1 MMKNKKYFF
10 SCLAVMFTLCIFF
23 SFSAFAAEE
32 KGVSVSVE
40 YNENL
45 NILKEMGEMPKHAI
59 AQKGY
64 VDLSDGNDYFT
75 IGKLDASEAHTT
87 DTYGITKSKI
97 RINLQSL
104 QSASPH
110 IKVTLYKPSGTSV
123 ATTTVSV
130 PVISS
135 TGDGGKT
142 ITFSNLDSAF
152 DYYAIIA
159 NMDSKESGN
168 LIGMASQA

>member
-1 MMKNKKYFF
+1 MVHLFINRVH
-10 SCLAVMFTLCIFF
+10 L
-23 SFSAFAAEE
+23 
-32 KGVSVSVE
+32 
-40 YNENL
+40 YN
-45 NILKEMGEMPKHAI
+45 IDP
-59 AQKGY
+59 
-64 VDLSDGNDYFT
+64 DYFT

-87 DTYGITKSKI
+87 DTYGVTKSKI
-97 RINLQSL
+97 RISLQSL